1 MGLASFFAG
10 LHVCPANKLIVGMG
24 GRLVVY
30 IVACV
35 PSCPCGGLPEPLPAA
50 HGQKAGFRGYR
61 EVLQP
66 PLVHQRTNL
75 RDTDADGLAEF
86 SRREQLFLRQ
96 NYLLFV
102 RCDESSCA
110 VQVAAV
116 ESDEKQVTFKC
127 AFSIHLSATA
137 SGLER
142 SMAQR
147 PYDYLTA
154 LGARLA
160 ITRNELGISQARMAE
175 ALGMSLRAYQSYEL
189 GKRSIPVEALV
200 ELHRQ
205 FQVDLSWVLLGMEAA
220 RPGHDLAAL
229 ERFEV
234 ALDKFLTTSDIRLKS
249 EKRGAIVARWYRSLL
264 EGKPI
269 DMDDVRTWIE
279 LLTE

>member
-1 MGLASFFAG
+1 
-10 LHVCPANKLIVGMG
+10 
-24 GRLVVY
+24 
-30 IVACV
+30 
-35 PSCPCGGLPEPLPAA
+35 
-50 HGQKAGFRGYR
+50 
-61 EVLQP
+61 
-66 PLVHQRTNL
+66 
-75 RDTDADGLAEF
+75 
-86 SRREQLFLRQ
+86 
-96 NYLLFV
+96 
-102 RCDESSCA
+102 
-110 VQVAAV
+110 
-116 ESDEKQVTFKC
+116 
-127 AFSIHLSATA
+127 
-137 SGLER
+137 
-142 SMAQR
+142 MAQR

-160 ITRNELGISQARMAE
+160 ITRNELSMSQAKMAE
-175 ALGMSLRAYQSYEL
+175 SLGMSL
-189 GKRSIPVEALV
+189 EALV

>member
-1 MGLASFFAG
+1 M
-10 LHVCPANKLIVGMG
+10 
-24 GRLVVY
+24 
-30 IVACV
+30 
-35 PSCPCGGLPEPLPAA
+35 
-50 HGQKAGFRGYR
+50 
-61 EVLQP
+61 
-66 PLVHQRTNL
+66 
-75 RDTDADGLAEF
+75 
-86 SRREQLFLRQ
+86 
-96 NYLLFV
+96 
-102 RCDESSCA
+102 
-110 VQVAAV
+110 
-116 ESDEKQVTFKC
+116 TFKC
-127 AFSIHLSATA
+127 ALSIHLSVTA

-142 SMAQR
+142 KMAQR

-160 ITRNELGISQARMAE
+160 ITRNELGISQAKMAE

-234 ALDKFLTTSDIRLKS
+234 ALDQFLTSSDIRLKS